1 MAGKK
6 SILLA
11 LGALFAV
18 ALITASSRP
27 VALET
32 VADEE
37 EPLNVDAGSL
47 PESGATV
54 ERYLT
59 APSEHQPNVR
69 MSQPCSPTSTDD
81 YWQAP

>member
-54 ERYLT
+54 ERCSPPPLRK
-59 APSEHQPNVR
+59 PQPNAPPVPTL
-69 MSQPCSPTSTDD
+69 QPNK
-81 YWQAP
+81 Y